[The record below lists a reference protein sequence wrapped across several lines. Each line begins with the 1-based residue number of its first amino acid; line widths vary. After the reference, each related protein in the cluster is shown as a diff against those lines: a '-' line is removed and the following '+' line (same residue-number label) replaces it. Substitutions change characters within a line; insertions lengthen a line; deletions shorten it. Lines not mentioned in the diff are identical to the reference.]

1 MRNIINIS
9 LPVDLVKI
17 VKKEVKRGK
26 FASTSEYFRYLL
38 RAQKEA
44 GNIERARED
53 FRKGRNWKVLKSIKD
68 LM

>member
-1 MRNIINIS
+1 